1 MNVAECYN
9 RFLSGDENAIDEIIR
24 DYKDELI
31 LYLHT
36 ITGDFHTAEDYAI
49 DTFVKLFTDKPH
61 FKGDCKFKTW
71 LYTIGHNIV
80 RDNLRKSPRNYDIS
94 IDNISPPQS
103 NEDIEKSYTDNEDKL
118 ILQKS
123 LKNLNYDYSRVLYL
137 FYFKEMTQKEIC
149 EEMEKN
155 PKQIKNLL
163 FRAKAALKKE
173 LEKEGYV
180 YDGL

>member
-1 MNVAECYN
+1 M
-9 RFLSGDENAIDEIIR
+9 
-24 DYKDELI
+24 
-31 LYLHT
+31 
-36 ITGDFHTAEDYAI
+36 
-49 DTFVKLFTDKPH
+49 
-61 FKGDCKFKTW
+61 
-71 LYTIGHNIV
+71 
-80 RDNLRKSPRNYDIS
+80 RKSPKSYDIS

-103 NEDIEKSYTDNEDKL
+103 NEDIEKSYIDNEDKL

-173 LEKEGYV
+173 LESYKALDSH
-180 YDGL
+180 YDEIEEDAKRIAEENKGKNNIETMKTTMSTPIENGGPYHDVTRYQMVVEPGDMTIHLKLSCNRNWVELPMSQYLRARQ